1 MTKSFGEIVAEARK
15 KAGIS
20 QKELAGR
27 VIRDGKPL
35 SPQYLNDIERDRRNP
50 PSEPIILLMAKELG
64 LSPDYLVLAAGSV
77 PADLED
83 RMRAAT
89 PESVDAAFRAF
100 RKTLKG

>member
-1 MTKSFGEIVAEARK
+1 MTKTFGEIVAEARK

-35 SPQYLNDIERDRRNP
+35 TPQYLNDIERDRRNP
-50 PSEPIILLMAKELG
+50 PSEPIIQELAKALD
-64 LSPDYLVLAAGSV
+64 LPADYLILAAGSV

-83 RMRAAT
+83 RMRGAT
-89 PESVDAAFRAF
+89 PQQVETAFRAF
-100 RKTLKG
+100 RKSLKG